1 VQEFTVEE
9 VIEAWKSRFDDE
21 PQSEHSLLN
30 ESYSLTLLLLD
41 LLAGGQ
47 PVSAEQLAGRSEQ
60 SPDQIEDI
68 FKRFRECGGEFDGQG
83 NLVGA
88 ALTLNP
94 TAHRFLINGKE
105 LYTWCALDALFLPNL
120 LGRTAEVA
128 STCPV
133 TGQIIQL
140 SINPEG
146 VVNHSPAGL
155 VLSITIP
162 GVSCETG
169 CCCHGNKTGP
179 RSDACSQ
186 MHFFSSRAAADEWLR
201 DRPGVAVLTIAE
213 AWQLAK
219 AIWIDSRIQNAVQVN

>member
-1 VQEFTVEE
+1 MQEFTVEK
-9 VIEAWKSRFDDE
+9 VIEAWKSRFDDDS
-21 PQSEHSLLN
+21 QSKHSLLN
-30 ESYSLTLLLLD
+30 ESYSLTVVLLK
-41 LLAGGQ
+41 LLAEGR
-47 PVSAEQLAGRSEQ
+47 PVSVEQLAERSDL
-60 SPDQIEDI
+60 SADQIESI
-68 FKRFRECGGEFDGQG
+68 VKKYKECGGEFDDQG

-94 TAHRFLINGKE
+94 TAHRFLTNSKE
-105 LYTWCALDALFLPNL
+105 LYAWCALDALFLPNL

-201 DRPGVAVLTIAE
+201 DRPGVAVLKIAE

-219 AIWIDSRIQNAVQVN
+219 AIWIDSRIQNAVQVK